1 MQNNAITNA
10 STTIPNINRSYY
22 NKSSFRFLY
31 IIGEGGF
38 CKVYK
43 AKHNYSHKS
52 FAIKETSKLTITSPS
67 LYHSIMFEQH
77 ILSHLY
83 NPFITNMYCSFQDTS
98 NLYLVLDYCK
108 GGDLR
113 HFTAHRTTPFTE
125 NQISNAI
132 TISIY
137 YILLRIHSCK
147 YNIRN

>member
-1 MQNNAITNA
+1 MQTNA
-10 STTIPNINRSYY
+10 TMHLPTSIGTANRSCY
-22 NKSSFRFLY
+22 NKTSFRFLY

-43 AKHNYSHKS
+43 AKHNYSHRS
-52 FAIKETSKLTITSPS
+52 FAIKETSKLTITSPA

-113 HFTAHRTTPFTE
+113 HFTARHTAALTE
-125 NQISNAI
+125 NQLSNVITLSISHF
-132 TISIY
+132 T
-137 YILLRIHSCK
+137 
-147 YNIRN
+147 